1 MDIYVHMVTGW
12 EKGYQKLKPKC
23 MVRFYRQSQV
33 LDPSHL
39 PWGHTHTFIKF
50 SCLPS
55 YKPHPDLT
63 NATSHSTVCKHV
75 LNYPRPYSCNI
86 TSPLH
91 KQVLNCPRNYATPHS
106 LVCRQQQAMQA
117 RTGVRSS
124 RCSSLPHGTTLSVA
138 ICRCCCSCRCRAAS
152 CLVALVSPARRVL
165 CGVI

>member
-1 MDIYVHMVTGW
+1 MYIWLLGVGKRSLKSRGPSAWIYMHMVIGWEKGHQKSRPKCMDIYVHMVIGWEKGHQKSRPKCMDIYVHMVTGW

-75 LNYPRPYSCNI
+75 LNYPRPY
-86 TSPLH
+86 
-91 KQVLNCPRNYATPHS
+91 
-106 LVCRQQQAMQA
+106 
-117 RTGVRSS
+117 
-124 RCSSLPHGTTLSVA
+124 
-138 ICRCCCSCRCRAAS
+138 
-152 CLVALVSPARRVL
+152 
-165 CGVI
+165 